1 MNPWLKMWQLPF
13 ANYDQNINPVTTWF
27 SPQYTVNIK
36 GDAAIEAEVQTQV
49 ASFGTQLG
57 KLTGALLELAD
68 GKPGAKLQD
77 LRELQR
83 QVEELKARHG
93 SDKCARLRQDLQT
106 LKEQDLKAFTA
117 LVKEVVG

>member
-1 MNPWLKMWQLPF
+1 MNPWLKIWQLPF
-13 ANYDQNINPVTTWF
+13 ANYDQNINPITTWF
-27 SPQYTVNIK
+27 SPHYTVNIK

-57 KLTGALLELAD
+57 KLTDALLELAD

-77 LRELQR
+77 LRKLQQ

-93 SDKCARLRQDLQT
+93 ADKCARLREDLQA
-106 LKEQDLKAFTA
+106 LKEHDLKAFTA